1 MLLAEDLLVL
11 LTDDESGKFVVDGS
25 RLDLALAGAC
35 VIDLAMLGRIDVAG
49 ANDVVKAGRLVV
61 RDEKSAGDAL
71 LDDVLKRCAERSGAK
86 PANALGKLRKG
97 LRGRLLGRLVERG
110 ILQRT
115 DRHLLG
121 IFPMSRWPAVD
132 SAHERRLVEQLAAAL
147 LRGTVPEPRTAAL
160 AGLLSAVDAAHK
172 VVDAPDKKAVRR
184 RAKEIRESQ
193 WATDAVGKAIEAV
206 ESAVMVAIMA
216 ATVSAGAAGAGT

>member
-1 MLLAEDLLVL
+1 
-11 LTDDESGKFVVDGS
+11 
-25 RLDLALAGAC
+25 
-35 VIDLAMLGRIDVAG
+35 
-49 ANDVVKAGRLVV
+49 
-61 RDEKSAGDAL
+61 
-71 LDDVLKRCAERSGAK
+71 
-86 PANALGKLRKG
+86 
-97 LRGRLLGRLVERG
+97 
-110 ILQRT
+110 
-115 DRHLLG
+115 
-121 IFPMSRWPAVD
+121 MSRWPAVD
-132 SAHERRLVEQLAAAL
+132 SAHERRLIEQLAAVL